1 MAAKATNRQREFIIN
16 KMKIVPIILSQLKLR
31 LNEVISFV
39 KEVSKEKRKNSGQ
52 DGDTTGKPMCELLE
66 LGKEVEGIKMITEMT
81 NFEETQREEKL
92 MKI

>member
-1 MAAKATNRQREFIIN
+1 
-16 KMKIVPIILSQLKLR
+16 
-31 LNEVISFV
+31 
-39 KEVSKEKRKNSGQ
+39 
-52 DGDTTGKPMCELLE
+52 MCELLE